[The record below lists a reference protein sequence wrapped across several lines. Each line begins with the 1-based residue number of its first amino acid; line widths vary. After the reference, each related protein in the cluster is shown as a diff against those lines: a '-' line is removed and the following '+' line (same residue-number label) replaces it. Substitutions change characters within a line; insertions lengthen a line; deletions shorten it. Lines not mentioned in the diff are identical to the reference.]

1 MAGEKLTTLMQSKDS
16 FTDLDEEVRSLL
28 RYVTKVIYFHRCNKT
43 CSTLEMTEQ
52 VCIYIS
58 NLGRML
64 RQSITGRPTLE
75 QAHDCSSTIKH
86 KLWRQL
92 ATSQMKCRAFKTCY
106 NCSKLKY
113 FEIVSKPA
121 SIMYSRFSYKQ
132 KTIEN
137 FQESSALYQD
147 ALSDDS
153 PVYENL
159 HQLIVMSN
167 TNSKEKNPSANIFHL
182 STSR

>member
-1 MAGEKLTTLMQSKDS
+1 
-16 FTDLDEEVRSLL
+16 
-28 RYVTKVIYFHRCNKT
+28 
-43 CSTLEMTEQ
+43 
-52 VCIYIS
+52 
-58 NLGRML
+58 
-64 RQSITGRPTLE
+64 
-75 QAHDCSSTIKH
+75 
-86 KLWRQL
+86 
-92 ATSQMKCRAFKTCY
+92 MKCRAFKTCY

-182 STSR
+182 STSRWFNHLLSLRAQLVNLSTMPHEKPLNCLYIWMLSSKPKWLIMQFQLQHKRHNTPQTARLVNLTSSRHKTDFHQGKFLRTGLAH